1 MRSSCGEVDKLIG
14 ERIRTLRNIR
24 RLTSGQLGKEIGVS
38 HQQVTKYELAINKI
52 AASKLLLVAQVLS
65 KDISW
70 FYKEGND

>member
-24 RLTSGQLGKEIGVS
+24 RITSGQLGKEIGVS
-38 HQQVTKYELAINKI
+38 HQQVTKYERAINKI

-65 KDISW
+65 QDISW
-70 FYKEGND
+70 FYKEGK

>member
-24 RLTSGQLGKEIGVS
+24 RLTCGQLGKEIGVS
-38 HQQVTKYELAINKI
+38 HQQVTKYERAMNKI

-65 KDISW
+65 KDIS
-70 FYKEGND
+70 

>member
-24 RLTSGQLGKEIGVS
+24 GLTSGQLGKEIGVS